1 MKLSK
6 LFIPIFGAL
15 FAYEAHLSC
24 ANWTI
29 LTTNFDDNTV
39 SSFPLTSPLPTNS
52 TLVNDP
58 THSFSQPLGVAFH
71 PDGST
76 AYVANNAFDG
86 PGGSISTIDIATNSV
101 VNILTVFDA
110 QIQGPYF
117 ISVNSSGTYLY
128 LSNVTGSAIPV
139 YDISGSH
146 KQSPTSAGT
155 FLTANPKA
163 IAISHDDRTLYT
175 LNNDITLQTFDLSA
189 NPIAPPLVSTIQL
202 PPGVV
207 YNYIALTPRSAPQQ
221 KLYVTN
227 NATSTTGH
235 VISYDLSDRLN
246 PTNPVLISTGDN
258 PDGIAINPAGT
269 RVFVAH
275 SHHSNN
281 FVSVIDVRNDQFLF
295 NFPVTGINTAPDVV
309 SLRDLVVSPDNKT
322 LFVLDQG
329 INNGL
334 YVVPLPVDG
343 TAPIGPFPF
352 IPLGKTP
359 LGIAM
364 TPDQAPHAAFTFSPA
379 NPSFGTTVSFDAS
392 ASTTPVGTVAS
403 YHWNFGDGSVV
414 TTASPTITHTFASTG
429 ILKVILTVT
438 STGGTSIEKIFP
450 TGRDLSN
457 NGSPTAE
464 TGQEILVNQANTTI
478 TINTSPNPS
487 AAGQAVVLIS
497 HVSAVPPA
505 TGTPTG
511 SVIFYDGSMVLGSAP
526 VDVNGNAVLSVSTLA
541 AGSHELTAHYQ
552 GSSLFN
558 ASTSA
563 AVTQIVKIANS
574 ATSLNAS
581 PNPSRKGQR
590 VTLTATVTGLPPG
603 AITPTGEVSFFD
615 GRRKLG
621 SAPLNANG
629 SATLSVSTFSSG
641 KHFLSAVYE
650 GDGNFNGSASRK
662 EELVVKNRRTHLPYC
677 SE

>member
-1 MKLSK
+1 MKLAK

-15 FAYEAHLSC
+15 FAYQANLSC
-24 ANWTI
+24 ANWTV
-29 LTTNFDDNTV
+29 LSTNFDDNTV
-39 SSFPLTSPLPTNS
+39 SSFPVTSPLPANS

-58 THSFSQPLGVAFH
+58 THSFSKPLGVAFH
-71 PDGST
+71 PDGTT
-76 AYVANNAFDG
+76 AYVANNADNG
-86 PGGSISTIDIATNSV
+86 PDGSISTIDIATNSV
-101 VNILTVFDA
+101 VNVLTVFDV
-110 QIQGPYF
+110 QIQGPYY
-117 ISVNSSGTYLY
+117 IAVNSSGTYLY
-128 LSNVTGSAIPV
+128 LSNITGTEIAV

-146 KQSPTSAGT
+146 KQSPTSAGN
-155 FLTANPKA
+155 FFTANSKA

-175 LNNDITLQTFDLSA
+175 LNNDSTLNTFDLSVS
-189 NPIAPPLVSTIQL
+189 PITPPLISTVQL

-207 YNYIALTPRSAPQQ
+207 YNYIALTPRAAPQQ

-227 NATSTTGH
+227 NATSTSGH
-235 VISYDLSDRLN
+235 VISYDISNRLN

-275 SHHSNN
+275 SHHANN

-309 SLRDLVVSPDNKT
+309 SLRDLVVTPDNKT

-352 IPLGKTP
+352 IALGKTP

-379 NPSFGTTVSFDAS
+379 NPSFGSPVFFDAS
-392 ASTTPVGTVAS
+392 SSTTAVGTVAS
-403 YHWNFGDGSVV
+403 YHWNFGDGAVA

-429 ILKVILTVT
+429 PLSVILTVT
-438 STGGTSIEKIFP
+438 STGGTSTEKIFP

-457 NGSPTAE
+457 NG
-464 TGQEILVNQANTTI
+464 GQSAQTTQQIVVNQANTTI
-478 TINTSPNPS
+478 TISTSTNPS
-487 AAGQAVVLIS
+487 SAGQAVVLIA
-497 HVSAVPPA
+497 HVNAVPPA

-511 SVIFYDGSMVLGSAP
+511 SVAFFDGSAALGSAP

-541 AGSHELTAHYQ
+541 ADSHELAASYQ
-552 GSSLFN
+552 GSSLY
-558 ASTSA
+558 APSTSS
-563 AVTQIVKIANS
+563 AVTQIVKTANS

-581 PNPSRKGQR
+581 PNPSKQDQR
-590 VTLTATVTGLPPG
+590 VTLTATVTGIPPG
-603 AITPTGEVSFFD
+603 AITPTGKVSFFD

-629 SATLSVSTFSSG
+629 SATLSVSKFSSG

-650 GDGNFNGSASRK
+650 GDGNFNGSASSK
-662 EELVVKNRRTHLPYC
+662 EELIVKNRRKHLPYC